1 MKLSNILAFMTIIQ
15 FIYALAVAKG
25 WYTSPYTLS
34 YEHEDLV
41 SVLYFMTWFIVRA
54 IENIGVFP
62 WKR

>member
-41 SVLYFMTWFIVRA
+41 FVLYFMTWFIVRA